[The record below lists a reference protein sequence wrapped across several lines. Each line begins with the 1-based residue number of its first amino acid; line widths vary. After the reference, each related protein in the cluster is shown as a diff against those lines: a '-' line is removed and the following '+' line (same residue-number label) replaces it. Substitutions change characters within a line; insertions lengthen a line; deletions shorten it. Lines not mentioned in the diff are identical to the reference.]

1 MKWHLWYCKARKRE
15 GNPITV
21 IDLDTDK
28 EKHTD
33 SIILKNVNIRM
44 RFNNAKGKAK
54 KSGATT
60 VLEVWK
66 DESK

>member
-1 MKWHLWYCKARKRE
+1 MKRQLWYCKARKRE

-21 IDLDTDK
+21 IDLDTNK
-28 EKHTD
+28 EIHTD
-33 SIILKNVNIRM
+33 CIEMWNVNIKM
-44 RFNNAKGKAK
+44 RFNNAKAGAK

-66 DESK
+66 EESE